1 MAIAVGNVATASN
14 TGSSP
19 ASWNHTVAS
28 GSNRALYVVQ
38 LERFADTYTCTFNGA
53 SATLVASINNG
64 TAARVAIYRLL
75 APDVGTFSVT
85 LTASGTV
92 RRWVAASIDLTGVDQ
107 TTPESHTS
115 AGSTGTSTSPSSSV
129 TSAVGEL
136 VIGGVS
142 AQNDTNTITG
152 TTPGGQTEMVNLAS
166 SNGTSNGVRGIA
178 SYENGSAG
186 SVSNSYTI
194 TSALWAA
201 TSVSVQ
207 PSAASVVV
215 PTLSLLGVGV

>member
-1 MAIAVGNVATASN
+1 MAIAIGNVATASN

-19 ASWNHTVAS
+19 ASWSHTIAA

-38 LERFADTYTCTFNGA
+38 LERFADTYTCDWNGTGL
-53 SATLVASINNG
+53 TLVASKNNG
-64 TAARVAIYRLL
+64 TAARVAIYRLI
-75 APDVGTFSVT
+75 APATGTFNVT

-92 RRWVAASIDLTGVDQ
+92 RRWVACSIDLTGVDQ
-107 TTPESHTS
+107 ATPESNIGL
-115 AGSTGTSTSPSSSV
+115 GSSGTSTTPNDSV

-136 VIGGVS
+136 VIGGMS

-152 TTPGGQTEMVNLAS
+152 SADAGETELVNLAS
-166 SNGTSNGVRGIA
+166 SNGTTNGVRGIA
-178 SYENGSAG
+178 SREAGAAG

-201 TSVSVQ
+201 IAISVKAAVTTT
-207 PSAASVVV
+207 PSGL
-215 PTLSLLGVGV
+215 TLLGAG